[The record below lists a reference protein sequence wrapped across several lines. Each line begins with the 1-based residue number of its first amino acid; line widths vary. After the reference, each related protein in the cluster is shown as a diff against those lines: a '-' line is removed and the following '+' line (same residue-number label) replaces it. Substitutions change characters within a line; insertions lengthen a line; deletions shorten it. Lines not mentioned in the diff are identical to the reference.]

1 MMLLNIFK
9 NAIKPGF
16 IKVMVSKLI
25 KRFEKDTSLK
35 ALKWA
40 EDNVTFTTEEFCK
53 IIDKNLWQEI
63 LDEMKNFKRD
73 AENILSKI
81 NVSLGGGGNYY
92 LLYFLIRKISPKIVV
107 ETGVAAGWSSLSILR
122 AFQKC
127 ERGYLY
133 SSDFPYF
140 RLNNPENYIGI
151 ITKNEP
157 NLNSWDLDLR
167 GDKISLPVIKSKVG
181 KSDIDF
187 FHYDSDK
194 SYSGRV
200 MALNVL
206 KEKFSKNIVLVFDDI
221 QNNMHF
227 HDFVKA
233 ENISYGVLEFE
244 EKYIGIA
251 SNLEIIRLGLNRNNV
266 FSENA

>member
-1 MMLLNIFK
+1 MQNSSVVKVTLSSAHFK
-9 NAIKPGF
+9 AFKE
-16 IKVMVSKLI
+16 VS
-25 KRFEKDTSLK
+25 F
-35 ALKWA
+35 
-40 EDNVTFTTEEFCK
+40 
-53 IIDKNLWQEI
+53 
-63 LDEMKNFKRD
+63 
-73 AENILSKI
+73 
-81 NVSLGGGGNYY
+81 
-92 LLYFLIRKISPKIVV
+92 
-107 ETGVAAGWSSLSILR
+107 
-122 AFQKC
+122 
-127 ERGYLY
+127 